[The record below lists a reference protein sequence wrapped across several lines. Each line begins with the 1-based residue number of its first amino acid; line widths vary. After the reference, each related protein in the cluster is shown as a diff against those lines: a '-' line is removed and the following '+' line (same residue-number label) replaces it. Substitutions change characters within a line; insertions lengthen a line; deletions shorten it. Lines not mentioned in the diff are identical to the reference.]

1 MSRSGDSPVYR
12 SMDAAL
18 VRAVAHPT
26 IELPPWPDVTDPRP
40 DLVPSWV
47 GWLQQVWAIDA
58 VVEAVTLSS
67 PVLADQV
74 SKLCAGEAASVRG
87 TLRTVHAVARYVQ
100 RLLGRP
106 TPFGLLAGVAPA
118 VLGSRAP
125 SRWGTAHR
133 AVARAGA
140 GWLSDV
146 IARLEAC
153 PELLSRLPVVTNST
167 LTIRDDRLIV
177 PYQPSGG
184 RDGRMGAVEASLRH
198 SAPVRAALTAARSPI
213 RTEVLAA
220 RLRGEFP
227 QATAGTVMAML
238 TQLIVHRALITGLH
252 APSTEPDAL
261 AWLLRQLDEAS
272 ADSGTPVAGVV
283 DALREIHAGI
293 RRHNAARP
301 DDAPEAR
308 RLVASRMRS
317 LEISEREPLAVDLR
331 LDASVSLPDQVARE
345 VERAALVLTR
355 LSAYP
360 YGTAAWRDYH
370 RRFYER
376 YGIGSLVPVREVV
389 DPDSGIGLPDGYPGS
404 PAPEP
409 RSPMSRRDEVL
420 LGVAQRA
427 ALDGEA
433 EIVLD
438 DALIAQLDLG
448 PQRLRLPPHLE
459 ACVRVQAADED
470 HLRWGRFTVEVTS
483 VSRAAGGLTGRFLS
497 VLRPGDA
504 GRSLAGLAGL
514 PAGDRDT
521 VPVQVSFP
529 PLDPGTAHVARTVQ
543 VLPTVLSLAEHRWP
557 SRSVLTVDDLAVGC
571 DGRRMYLAVP
581 ERGHRVEAVGMH
593 ALNLRIH
600 TPPLARF
607 LIELG
612 RAQCAQVTAFDWG
625 AAARAKLPFLP
636 RVRYGRA
643 ILAPATWRMPA
654 AELPDRHQPWY
665 VWDDALD
672 RLRARR
678 RLPRLVHLVEADR
691 RLPLDLDESAHR
703 VLLRTHL
710 LTAPRATLVEAP
722 APQDLG
728 WCGGRPHEVI
738 VALRATAP
746 PPWPPL
752 PKPTPARVIGR
763 EQGQTPAASRILLA
777 KLYGDIRRQDVL
789 LAEHLPRL
797 LSEWDAPPGWWF
809 LRFRDPDQHLR
820 LRIVLPALSAFG
832 PVAERVSA
840 WADDL
845 RRRGLLR
852 ELQYATSYPETGRW
866 GSGPAMQAAEEVF
879 IADSHAVLTQLRQP
893 ARPSRQA
900 LAAAQIAAI
909 AVAYTGGVEAG
920 MRWLVDHVPATAP
933 QPVPRS
939 IFREAVRL
947 AQPGDDW
954 AALRAAPGGT
964 AIVDA
969 WKNRD
974 VALAAYRAHLPGPHT
989 EGIDPDDVLGS
1000 LMHAH
1005 HIRAVGID
1013 FDDEDQCRY
1022 VARAAAL
1029 AHFARGRR

>member
-1 MSRSGDSPVYR
+1 MSRSGDSPAYR
-12 SMDAAL
+12 AMDAAL

-26 IELPPWPDVTDPRP
+26 IELPPWPDVTEPRP

-74 SKLCAGEAASVRG
+74 SKLCAGEADSVRG
-87 TLRTVHAVARYVQ
+87 TLRMVHAVARYVQ

-153 PELLSRLPVVTNST
+153 PELLSRLPVLTNST

-177 PYQPSGG
+177 PYQPHGG
-184 RDGRMGAVEASLRH
+184 HDGRMEAVEASLRH
-198 SAPVRAALTAARSPI
+198 SAPVRAALAAARSPI

-238 TQLIVHRALITGLH
+238 TQLITHRALITGLH

-261 AWLLRQLDEAS
+261 AYLLRQLDEAS

-283 DALREIHAGI
+283 DALREIHARI
-293 RRHNAARP
+293 RRHNTARP
-301 DDAPEAR
+301 DEAPEAR

-355 LSAYP
+355 LSACP
-360 YGTAAWRDYH
+360 YGTAAWRAYH
-370 RRFYER
+370 QRFYER

-389 DPDSGIGLPDGYPGS
+389 DPDIGIGLPDGYPGGLAS
-404 PAPEP
+404 EP

-470 HLRWGRFTVEVTS
+470 HLRRGRFTVEVTS
-483 VSRAAGGLTGRFLS
+483 VSRAAGGFTGRFLS

-514 PAGDRDT
+514 PASDRDT

-581 ERGHRVEAVGMH
+581 DRGHRVEAVGMH

-625 AAARAKLPFLP
+625 AAARAKLLFLP

-643 ILAPATWRMPA
+643 ILAPATWRLPA
-654 AELPDRHQPWY
+654 AGLPDRHQPWY

-777 KLYGDIRRQDVL
+777 KLYGDIRRQDLL

-797 LSEWDAPPGWWF
+797 LSEWDAAPGWWF

-820 LRIVLPALSAFG
+820 LRIVLSDPSAFG

-866 GSGPAMQAAEEVF
+866 GSGPAMQAAEDVF

-893 ARPSRQA
+893 VRPSRQA
-900 LAAAQIAAI
+900 LTAAQIAAI
-909 AVAYTGGVEAG
+909 AVAYTGGTEAG

-947 AQPGDDW
+947 AQPDDDW

-989 EGIDPDDVLGS
+989 DGIDPDDVLGS

-1022 VARAAAL
+1022 LARAAAL